1 LSELSVPRPTVVC
14 VPTYRHETLIEL
26 FRSRP
31 ALAAELLGGVLGLA
45 QWYVGRGKAEGK
57 AEGEANAVL
66 VVLEARRIEV
76 PDATR
81 ERIAGCRD
89 LAQLEVWVRRAATAA
104 SVDDLF
110 VHASD
115 QAS

>member
-1 LSELSVPRPTVVC
+1 MSTDTGEELST
-14 VPTYRHETLIEL
+14 
-26 FRSRP
+26 
-31 ALAAELLGGVLGLA
+31 LA
-45 QWYVGRGKAEGK
+45 QWYVGRGKAEGMAEGK
-57 AEGEANAVL
+57 AEGEASAVL

-89 LAQLEVWVRRAATAA
+89 LAQLEMWVRRAATAA

-110 VHASD
+110 VDASD
-115 QAS
+115 QPS